1 MEIFNCKEFGEL
13 RVIDLNDTFYFIG
26 KDVADAL
33 GYKRADNAIRSHVSE
48 EDKLTHQ
55 IKGTDQR
62 RTMTIINESG
72 LYSLILSSKLE
83 SAKRFKKWVT
93 GEVLPSLRHHGMY
106 ATDEL
111 LNNPDLLIQV
121 ATELKKERNAR
132 MELERDIDSKNKVIK
147 SLLPKTKYLDMILKS
162 SSLITTTAIAKD
174 YGYSAR
180 SFNQLLNKL
189 GIQYKQS
196 KQWFLYAKYE
206 DKGYTHSSTAEIRLK
221 NGGVKV
227 VTNTKWTQR
236 GRLFLYKFLKE
247 AGIVPSIEKNDF

>member
-1 MEIFNCKEFGEL
+1 METFNCKEFGEL
-13 RVIDLNDTFYFIG
+13 RVIELENEFYFIG
-26 KDVADAL
+26 KDVANAL
-33 GYKRADNAIRSHVSE
+33 GYKRADNAIRSHVAE

-55 IKGTDQR
+55 IRGADQR

-93 GEVLPSLRHHGMY
+93 GEVLPSLRRHGMY

-111 LNNPDLLIQV
+111 LSNPDLLIQV
-121 ATELKKERNAR
+121 ATELKKEREAR
-132 MELERDIDSKNKVIK
+132 ARLESDINIKKNIIKRLEPKAAYYDSILNSKEL
-147 SLLPKTKYLDMILKS
+147 L
-162 SSLITTTAIAKD
+162 TTTHIAKD

-206 DKGYTHSSTAEIRLK
+206 DKGYTHSSTVEIRLK
-221 NGGVKV
+221 NGGVKAA
-227 VTNTKWTQR
+227 TNTKWTQR
-236 GRLFLYKFLKE
+236 GRLFLYEFLK
-247 AGIVPSIEKNDF
+247 GVGVVPNIERNDF